1 MSPKSAEAVCCRGA
15 GSREPKDV
23 QLQISRWGTL
33 GQGKQLV
40 SHQVG
45 TPMVPAFTVVFR
57 DADTCLAAEVP
68 RPTHTPW
75 SLCLSAVIP
84 SQCRVHFWACLF
96 ARAPLPWGHV
106 LPYFPR
112 RALCGKT
119 MRLLSVS
126 ALDPASIHRLLRWY
140 LTCPLPMLPPGAS
153 GHPSAMPLPL
163 TLSNTGP
170 DSSHPL
176 TTPIPLTSVFP
187 ALCHILK
194 VWPAPQKLRDSL
206 LLLFALR
213 AGPPS
218 FSSQAGS
225 ESADPRVS

>member
-1 MSPKSAEAVCCRGA
+1 MCCRGV
-15 GSREPKDV
+15 GSREPKYV
-23 QLQISRWGTL
+23 QLQITRWGTL
-33 GQGKQLV
+33 GQEKQLV

-45 TPMVPAFTVVFR
+45 TPMVPAFAEVFR

-68 RPTHTPW
+68 QLTHTPW

-84 SQCRVHFWACLF
+84 SQCRVYFWACLF
-96 ARAPLPWGHV
+96 ARAQLPWHV

-119 MRLLSVS
+119 ITCCLCQLWIQPRS
-126 ALDPASIHRLLRWY
+126 PASSGGTLPV
-140 LTCPLPMLPPGAS
+140 PLPMLPPGAS
-153 GHPSAMPLPL
+153 SHPSARPLPL

-187 ALCHILK
+187 ALCPILK

-206 LLLFALR
+206 LSFYLL
-213 AGPPS
+213 
-218 FSSQAGS
+218 
-225 ESADPRVS
+225 